1 MPPEGTVAAAADD
14 DATPDPTQTD
24 AGNGEGAGEGG
35 DAGAD
40 TGAAAGEG
48 SKPDDS
54 AASGDDTGEGGTGE
68 GEGTGEG
75 APSGKKGAYARL
87 LEKYGGDEDK
97 LAEGVWNQANSL
109 SEMSSRLDEITD
121 LLKQSPP
128 EPEVPVEQ
136 TIADDPYVR
145 QAAEE
150 VRSIDQRIKEA
161 DRDQV
166 QIVAEHGK
174 LERLVNRL
182 EGQLEGMDD
191 ENPKKSDIRDQLRE
205 ARTERKEAARNYRES
220 KRDIDTM
227 QRELQQAAMRFRK
240 AENDAKERVERD
252 RNEVRTRAQR
262 QAASRSEFTDAV
274 RAEAKKYGIP
284 EDSQTFKVLHESIQ
298 SRVVAYLRTLPKGSP
313 GIDYDAAVEDLME
326 EYVEAMDLKSR
337 FQQSSTRKRKA
348 AGDDGKSGTG
358 IKATTE
364 DLKKGKEGTW
374 TADYARQRAKQ
385 LLGG

>member
-1 MPPEGTVAAAADD
+1 MPPEGQVADATTDD
-14 DATPDPTQTD
+14 GDTPDPSQTD
-24 AGNGEGAGEGG
+24 GGADGTQNGG

-40 TGAAAGEG
+40 TGAAAEG

-54 AASGDDTGEGGTGE
+54 AASDTDTGEGDTGE
-68 GEGTGEG
+68 GEGEGEG

-87 LEKYGGDEDK
+87 LEKYDGDEEK

-109 SEMSSRLDEITD
+109 SEMSSRLDEITE
-121 LLKQSPP
+121 LLKQAPP
-128 EPEVPVEQ
+128 EPEVPTEEIVAND
-136 TIADDPYVR
+136 TSVR

-150 VRSIDQRIKEA
+150 VRSIDQKIKEA
-161 DRDQV
+161 ERDQV

-182 EGQLEGMDD
+182 EGQLEAMDD
-191 ENPKKSDIRDQLRE
+191 DNPKKADIREQLRE
-205 ARTERKEAARNYRES
+205 ARADRKEAARNYKDS
-220 KRDIDTM
+220 KRDIEDK
-227 QRELQQAAMRFRK
+227 QSKLQQAAIRFRK
-240 AENDAKERVERD
+240 AEQDAKEKVERE

-262 QAASRSEFTDAV
+262 QAASRAEFTEALE
-274 RAEAKKYGIP
+274 AEAKKYGIP

-313 GIDYDAAVEDLME
+313 GIDYEQAVQDLME

-337 FQQSSTRKRKA
+337 FQASSTRKRKA
-348 AGDDGKSGTG
+348 AGDDGKGGSG
-358 IKATTE
+358 IKATE

-385 LLGG
+385 LLG